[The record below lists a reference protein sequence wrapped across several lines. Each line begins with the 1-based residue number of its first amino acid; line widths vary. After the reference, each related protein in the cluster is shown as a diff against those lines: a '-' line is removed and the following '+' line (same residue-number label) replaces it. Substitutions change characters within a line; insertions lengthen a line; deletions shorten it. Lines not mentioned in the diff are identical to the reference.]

1 MTIKEQETQ
10 LIDDFADLGDE
21 MLQYEYLL
29 NLSCGLDILA
39 EGERNE
45 ANQVEGCQSG
55 VWMELSKENG
65 RLHMRAYSD
74 SLIVRGILAMIG
86 LLLEQMLIRMVRRGA
101 GEIANHRF
109 RFLQETF
116 LKDQLSAERSGGIRS
131 VLDKILRFCK

>member
-10 LIDDFADLGDE
+10 LIDDFAGLGDE

-86 LLLEQMLIRMVRRGA
+86 LLLENRRPD
-101 GEIANHRF
+101 EIANHRF

-131 VLDKILRFCK
+131 VLDKIIRFCK